1 MPFTNLL
8 RCKMVRGHLK
18 RFVFVL
24 FLVPDLRAGDAAAQ
38 LNELNAVGLIRSRDS
53 RGQVAALYRLG
64 QGDHNDYNC

>member
-1 MPFTNLL
+1 MQNGE
-8 RCKMVRGHLK
+8 RASVYLK
-18 RFVFVL
+18 RFVLVL

-53 RGQVAALYRLG
+53 RGQVAALDRLG